1 MNIISKQLDYNI
13 KILYH
18 FFIFENQNID
28 CFVQSYNYNKYYILL
43 NSPSYKDLLSL
54 KCLKSIYDRDCANNL
69 IISKGFIFDSNKSI
83 KGYADLNDLKELELI
98 NKLCLTL
105 NNYTKSKIQ
114 NFYHFNPNITTIP
127 LDDFYYI
134 ISNIINEIPTIN
146 NTIIKLQ

>member
-13 KILYH
+13 NILYH
-18 FFIFENQNID
+18 LFIFENQNID
-28 CFVQSYNYNKYYILL
+28 CFVQSYNYNKNYILL

-54 KCLKSIYDRDCANNL
+54 KCLNPIYDRDCANNL

-98 NKLCLTL
+98 NKLCITL

-114 NFYHFNPNITTIP
+114 NFYAINTNVNPIP
-127 LDDFYYI
+127 LNDFYNI
-134 ISNIINEIPTIN
+134 ISNIINDIPNIN
-146 NTIIKLQ
+146 NTLIKFQ